1 MKKAKYLMSL
11 LIIMTCA
18 MFMTGCMRF
27 STTVEIKKN
36 GKADVSMLIAYQ
48 NSMGEDAATSNDS
61 EIKELE
67 EEGWIYSDYNEDDY
81 IGYVVTKKNVDLKEI
96 AKEMSSSDTAS
107 EMNTDKF
114 QITKHGSN
122 YKISWDI
129 MNSGDSS
136 DSQNTDDYSQYAS
149 SLKSA
154 GGYMTFVLKLPYKAK
169 SSNATEVSKD
179 GKTLTWDLLSMKQGD
194 KIEVEFS
201 LINWPAIIACIIGAL
216 VIIGAVIAV
225 LLILKNKKAAPAGF
239 PGPGY
244 SQNPGFDQ
252 NPGYNPNQG
261 YNPNS
266 GYDPNQGYSPN
277 PGYNPNPGYD
287 SNMYGQPQT
296 PTPPQGQSLW
306 GTNPN
311 SYGQPQA
318 PDPNMYGQ
326 PQAPDPNMY
335 GQSQA
340 PNQNPDWPQG

>member
-277 PGYNPNPGYD
+277 PGYNPN
-287 SNMYGQPQT
+287 MYGQPQA

-326 PQAPDPNMY
+326 PQAP
-335 GQSQA
+335 
-340 PNQNPDWPQG
+340 NQNPDWPQG